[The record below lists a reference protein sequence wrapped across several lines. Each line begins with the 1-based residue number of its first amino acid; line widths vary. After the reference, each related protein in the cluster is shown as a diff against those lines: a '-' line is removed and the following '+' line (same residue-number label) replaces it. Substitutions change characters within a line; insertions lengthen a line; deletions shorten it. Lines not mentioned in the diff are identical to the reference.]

1 MKKKAFISV
10 GEVSGDMYGAQLVK
24 RLSEFEWVGITGP
37 NLEKQNV
44 KSVENIENISVVGL
58 TEIFPKYR
66 NIKRAFK
73 NAVKELEKGVDL
85 LVVIDFPGFNSKLL
99 KEAKKRGIKTVYF
112 IAPQVWAWGKG
123 RVPKI
128 VENTDLLISIFPF
141 EEEFYKEHVNKN
153 FKFMYLGHPLLDIV
167 RTEET
172 EDSFKEKLGI
182 AKNKKIFG
190 LLAGSR
196 ESEVKVLLPILLETA
211 RLLYKVEKNL
221 HFVIPATENQLVNVL
236 NIVKNYPD
244 IPVSVITKKFFKYPS
259 YEVMEKSVFS
269 LIASGTATLEASII
283 GKPFALVYK
292 VSPITFW
299 IGKKLVSVEYLGLPN
314 IISKKEIIKEF
325 LQEDCNPVK
334 LANYSLNV
342 LSNSD
347 IYLEIQGNLKIV
359 KSKLGEKGT
368 LDRVAEAI
376 RNFTKGGG
384 GNRTRV

>member
-1 MKKKAFISV
+1 MKKRAFISV
-10 GEVSGDMYGAQLVK
+10 GEVSGDMYGAQLIK
-24 RLSEFEWVGITGP
+24 RLPEFEWVGITGS
-37 NLEKQNV
+37 NLEKLNV
-44 KSVENIENISVVGL
+44 KSIENIENISVVGL
-58 TEIFPKYR
+58 TEVIPKYR

-73 NAVKELEKGVDL
+73 KAVKELEKGVDL
-85 LVVIDFPGFNSKLL
+85 LVVIDFPGFNLKLL

-123 RVPKI
+123 RIPKI

-141 EEEFYKEHVNKN
+141 EEDFYKDYVSEK
-153 FKFMYLGHPLLDIV
+153 FKFIYLGHPLLDV
-167 RTEET
+167 VKTEET

-211 RLLYKVEKNL
+211 RLLYKVNKEL
-221 HFVIPATENQLVNVL
+221 YFVIPATENQLENVL
-236 NIVKNYPD
+236 NIVKKFPSL
-244 IPVSVITKKFFKYPS
+244 PVKVITKKDFKYPS

-283 GKPFALVYK
+283 GKPFVLVYK

-299 IGKKLVSVEYLGLPN
+299 IGKKLVSVKYLGLPN
-314 IISKKEIIKEF
+314 IISGKEVIKEF
-325 LQEDCNPVK
+325 LQGDCNPVN
-334 LANYSLNV
+334 LANYSLEV
-342 LSNSD
+342 LSNPN
-347 IYLEIQGNLKIV
+347 IYLEIQENLKIV

-368 LDRVAEAI
+368 LDRVANVIKE
-376 RNFTKGGG
+376 FS
-384 GNRTRV
+384 RVR